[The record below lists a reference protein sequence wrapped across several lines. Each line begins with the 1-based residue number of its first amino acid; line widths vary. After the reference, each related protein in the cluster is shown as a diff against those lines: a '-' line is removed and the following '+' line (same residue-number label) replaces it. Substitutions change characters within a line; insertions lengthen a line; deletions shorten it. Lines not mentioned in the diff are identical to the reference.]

1 MRVLC
6 DQNVPAKYV
15 AAFQRA
21 DGITVAA
28 VEEVLQ
34 HDATDTEIAAYAESE
49 GWVVFTNDD
58 DFFVAGGDHGLLLYD
73 QLEDPSPGDVV
84 EAVQHIDQ
92 VYADPAN
99 IVESVPG
106 EWLSF

>member
-15 AAFQRA
+15 TALQRA
-21 DGITVAA
+21 EGVTVAT

-34 HDATDTEIAAYAESE
+34 HDASDAEIAAYAEDRN
-49 GWVVFTNDD
+49 WVVLTSDD

-73 QLEDPSPGDVV
+73 QIEDPVPGDVV
-84 EAVQHIDQ
+84 SAVRRIDR
-92 VYADPAN
+92 VYESPSD

-106 EWLSF
+106 EWLR

>member
-6 DQNVPAKYV
+6 DQNVATKYV
-15 AAFQRA
+15 EAFRRA
-21 DGITVAA
+21 GGITVTT
-28 VEEVLQ
+28 VDEVLD
-34 HDATDTEIAAYAESE
+34 HDASDTEIAAYAERN

-84 EAVQHIDQ
+84 SAVQQISRA
-92 VYADPAN
+92 YENPAQ
-99 IVESVPG
+99 ITESVPG
-106 EWLSF
+106 AWVR